1 MNLVQEELNHMIT
14 LKDRFTPILE
24 RMFKIERR
32 LDSMF
37 TSTSEGSDIENQV
50 VSIASMCSRIDK
62 LTS

>member
-1 MNLVQEELNHMIT
+1 MNLVQEELNHLIT
-14 LKDRFTPILE
+14 LKDRVTPILE
-24 RMFKIERR
+24 RMLKIERR

-50 VSIASMCSRIDK
+50 VSIASMCSLIDK

>member
-1 MNLVQEELNHMIT
+1 MNLVQEELNHLIT
-14 LKDRFTPILE
+14 LKDRVTPILE
-24 RMFKIERR
+24 RMLMIERR

-50 VSIASMCSRIDK
+50 VSIASMCSLIDK